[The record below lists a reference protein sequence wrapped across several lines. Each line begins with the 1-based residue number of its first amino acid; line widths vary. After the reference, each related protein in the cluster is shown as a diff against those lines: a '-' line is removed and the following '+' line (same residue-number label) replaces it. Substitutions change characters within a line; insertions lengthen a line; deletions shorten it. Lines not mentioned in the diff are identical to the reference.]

1 MNNKKIAKNHNNLNE
16 NQKYTLLYTN
26 DKIIK
31 IAKIRTKYYDIIYL
45 KEEANKG
52 VVKRKWWK
60 KTTTIL
66 IMIKYMKLVDLCV

>member
-52 VVKRKWWK
+52 VVKRK
-60 KTTTIL
+60 
-66 IMIKYMKLVDLCV
+66 

>member
-52 VVKRKWWK
+52 VVKKMMEK
-60 KTTTIL
+60 DNNYSYYDKIYET
-66 IMIKYMKLVDLCV
+66 